1 VRNLLGAHRRLVLA
15 AALPATVGLVVLVVL
30 AVFVA
35 LGATGHLHYAAHRAP
50 TTTNRG
56 QSLAHAAAGSRPS
69 VAESRLPASAS
80 STSPTSTP
88 NPVRLSITHD
98 PRAYAAAYATELFS
112 YDTRHQSEAAWT
124 AALTAGLDPTAD
136 VHPDNIADLADRTPP
151 AAVWAAMTSSAQ
163 HATFAV
169 KSAWVPKLW
178 TENASAY
185 PAGAAAITVTGT
197 QQVSWSGG
205 SSSVPQAVT
214 LLLLCPPFNG
224 SCVVN
229 RIAAQVLR

>member
-1 VRNLLGAHRRLVLA
+1 MKTSFRNHRNLTLALLPVVALVTLI
-15 AALPATVGLVVLVVL
+15 ALVAG
-30 AVFVA
+30 VFVA
-35 LGATGHLHYAAHRAP
+35 LGATG
-50 TTTNRG
+50 
-56 QSLAHAAAGSRPS
+56 
-69 VAESRLPASAS
+69 RLPNRAGALTSPS
-80 STSPTSTP
+80 PPSTSSADSPAVSTSTP
-88 NPVRLSITHD
+88 PDVTVPAAGNPPPATAD
-98 PRAYAAAYATELFS
+98 PAAYATAYATALFS
-112 YDTRHQSEAAWT
+112 YDTRAQSEAAWT
-124 AALTAGLDPTAD
+124 AALTAGLDPAAD

-151 AAVWAAMTSSAQ
+151 AAVWATMTSSAQ

-169 KSAWVPKLW
+169 TSAWVPKLW

-185 PAGAAAITVTGT
+185 PAGAAAITVSGT

>member
-15 AALPATVGLVVLVVL
+15 VALPATVGLVVLVAL

-35 LGATGHLHYAAHRAP
+35 LGATGHLHYAAHRVR

-56 QSLAHAAAGSRPS
+56 QSLALAAAGSRPS
-69 VAESRLPASAS
+69 VAESGLPASAS

-98 PRAYAAAYATELFS
+98 PRAYATAYATALFS
-112 YDTRHQSEAAWT
+112 YDTRRQSEAAWT
-124 AALTAGLDPTAD
+124 AALTAGLDPAAD
-136 VHPDNIADLADRTPP
+136 VRPDNIADLADRTPP
-151 AAVWAAMTSSAQ
+151 AAVWATMTSSAQ

-169 KSAWVPKLW
+169 TSAWVPTLW
-178 TENASAY
+178 TENAAAY
-185 PAGAAAITVTGT
+185 PAGAAAITVSGT

-214 LLLLCPPFNG
+214 LLLLCPPYNG

-229 RIAAQVLR
+229 RIAAQVLQ